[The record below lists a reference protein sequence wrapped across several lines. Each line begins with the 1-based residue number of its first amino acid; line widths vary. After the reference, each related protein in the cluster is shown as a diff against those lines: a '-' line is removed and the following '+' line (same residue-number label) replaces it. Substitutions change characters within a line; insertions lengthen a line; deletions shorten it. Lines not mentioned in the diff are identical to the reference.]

1 MICEGEA
8 GWMPDKTAT
17 VRQADKKMA
26 KRKRYLLVAGLKP
39 AVTSLGRRA
48 EDRTRLLL
56 LGRRTRRQQRENV
69 LTGVAGEKPAMLLFR
84 GGELE
89 DERDLLLLGRRT
101 RRRQRQKSTYWCGG
115 QEAGDDVGSRW
126 VGSRRWS
133 QL

>member
-1 MICEGEA
+1 
-8 GWMPDKTAT
+8 MPDKTAT

-101 RRRQRQKSTYWCGG
+101 RRRQRQKSTH
-115 QEAGDDVGSRW
+115 
-126 VGSRRWS
+126 
-133 QL
+133 